1 MNPRVRF
8 APSPTGPLHIG
19 GVRTALYNYL
29 FAKKNHGT
37 FLLRIEDTD
46 QTRFVEGAEAYI
58 IEAFQWL
65 GIKFD
70 EGVGIGGDYGPY
82 RQSERKAMY
91 KPYAEQLV
99 RDGWAY
105 YAFDT
110 PESLDA
116 KRKEA
121 EAAKKTFQYDASTRM
136 GMVNSLTLPAEEV
149 ERRLAAG
156 EHYVVRFKY
165 PDNIDIHVHDLV
177 RGEVVIN
184 SSLLDDKVLYKSDG
198 MPTYHLANIVDDHT
212 MEITH
217 VIRGEE
223 WLPSAPLH
231 VMLYKA
237 FGWEAP
243 QFAHLPLLLK
253 PDGNGKLSK
262 RDGDRLG
269 FPVFPLQWT
278 DPKSGD
284 ISSGYRESGYLPEA
298 VINMLALLGWNPGND
313 QELMSLQELIDAFSI
328 EKISKAGAKFSLD
341 KAKWFNH
348 EYIQMKS
355 ADELYPYF
363 EKILEKK
370 QISCN
375 ADYVKNVI
383 ELIKDRLNFIN
394 DFWEQA
400 CYFFE
405 APTEYD
411 PQALKK
417 RWKEGTGAHLKVIDD
432 MLMSFQ
438 PFDRQKAQDTVMQYI
453 QDNGLNMGQILNSV
467 RIALVGTARGPE
479 LFTMIE
485 LMGTEETHRRI
496 QRAIENVSDSNA

>member
-149 ERRLAAG
+149 ERRLASG
-156 EHYVVRFKY
+156 EHFVVRFKY

-212 MEITH
+212 MKITH

-370 QISCN
+370 HISCN

-383 ELIKDRLNFIN
+383 DLIKDRLNFIN

-438 PFDRQKAQDTVMQYI
+438 PFDKQKAQDTVMQYI

-496 QRAIENVSDSNA
+496 QRAIEVVNL

>member
-177 RGEVVIN
+177 RGEVIIN

-370 QISCN
+370 HISCN

-383 ELIKDRLNFIN
+383 DLIKDRLNFIN

-438 PFDRQKAQDTVMQYI
+438 PFDKQKAQDTVMQYI

-496 QRAIENVSDSNA
+496 QRAIEVVNL

>member
-370 QISCN
+370 HISCN

-383 ELIKDRLNFIN
+383 DLIKDRLNFIN

-438 PFDRQKAQDTVMQYI
+438 PFDKQKAQDTVMQYI

-496 QRAIENVSDSNA
+496 QRAIEVVNL